1 MKVKTLSIKLPDS
14 LAVRL
19 SSAARRAGVGKSEV
33 VRKAIESYLERA
45 PVQAGESCLE
55 LARDLAG
62 CLEGP
67 GDLSH
72 NRKGLRGYGR

>member
-1 MKVKTLSIKLPDS
+1 MKTLSIKLPDF

-33 VRKAIESYLERA
+33 VRKAIESYLDKSQ
-45 PVQAGESCLE
+45 VLAGDSCLE

-72 NRKGLRGYGR
+72 NRRKMRGYGR